1 MHSINIRISSI
12 DIMGPDEDH
21 YNVTNNVYTNVIAAI
36 NLYFGDFAACSCKE
50 ELKDVDADNFA
61 KIAKSLKMVYNEEKD
76 FHPQFEGYEGA
87 EIKQA
92 DVVLIGYPLQFPMN
106 R

>member
-1 MHSINIRISSI
+1 
-12 DIMGPDEDH
+12 MGPDEDH

-50 ELKDVDADNFA
+50 ELKDVDADN
-61 KIAKSLKMVYNEEKD
+61 YDEEKD

>member
-1 MHSINIRISSI
+1 MRLTDLLI

-36 NLYFGDFAACSCKE
+36 NLYFGDFAACTCKE
-50 ELKDVDADNFA
+50 ELKELEAESFA
-61 KIAKSLKMVYNEEKD
+61 KIAKSLKMVYDKEND
-76 FHPQFEGYEGA
+76 YHPQFEGYEGA

-92 DVVLIGYPLQFPMN
+92 DVVLLGYPLQLPMN